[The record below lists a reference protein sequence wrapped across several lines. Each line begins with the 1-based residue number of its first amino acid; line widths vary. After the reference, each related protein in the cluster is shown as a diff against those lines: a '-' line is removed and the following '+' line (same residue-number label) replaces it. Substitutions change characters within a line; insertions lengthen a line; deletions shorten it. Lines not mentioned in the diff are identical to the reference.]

1 MSKVVSLEQA
11 AAAVTPGSTLALGGM
26 TLYRRPVAFVRAL
39 LGTGAG
45 DLTLLSLTCGFES
58 DLLVG
63 AGRVRRVRTCFFG
76 LESFGLAPMFTEM
89 ASAGRLEIVEETEA
103 SLAFGLRATLARVGF
118 MPSRAWLGTDLPRV
132 RPDVKTVCDPYSGEE
147 YIAFPAIRADVAVI
161 HALAADR
168 AGNARLGGNL
178 GLDREL
184 VMASDQVIVT
194 AERLVER
201 LDGPLELPGV
211 RTTAVVEAPH
221 GAWPTSCYP
230 DYAVD
235 GDGLLDYVDA
245 CNGGGFDAYLERF
258 SSGAAQRGSS
268 TPHRGGSERTAS

>member
-1 MSKVVSLEQA
+1 MHMTEIVSLEQA
-11 AAAVTPGSTLALGGM
+11 AASVAPGSTLALGGM

-39 LGTGAG
+39 LDTGVG

-76 LESFGLAPMFTEM
+76 LEAFGLAPMFTEM
-89 ASAGRLEIVEETEA
+89 ATAGRLEVVEETEA

-132 RPDVKTVCDPYSGEE
+132 RPDVKTICDPYSGEE
-147 YIAFPAIRADVAVI
+147 YIAFPAIRADVVVI
-161 HALAADR
+161 HAQVADR

-184 VMASDQVIVT
+184 VMASDRLIVT
-194 AERLVER
+194 AERVVDR

-211 RTTAVVEAPH
+211 RTSAVVEAPR

-230 DYAVD
+230 DYPVD
-235 GDGLLDYVDA
+235 GEELLDYVEA
-245 CNGGGFDAYLERF
+245 CSGGGFDSYLERF
-258 SSGAAQRGSS
+258 SSGTAQRI
-268 TPHRGGSERTAS
+268 

>member
-1 MSKVVSLEQA
+1 MTEFISMEQA
-11 AAAVTPGSTLALGGM
+11 VAIVTPGSTLALGGM

-39 LGTGAG
+39 LGTGIG

-76 LESFGLAPMFTEM
+76 LEAFGLAPMFTEL
-89 ASAGRLEIVEETEA
+89 ATAGHLEVVEETEA

-132 RPDVKTVCDPYSGEE
+132 RPDVKTVCDPYTGEE
-147 YIAFPAIRADVAVI
+147 HIAFPAIRANVAVI
-161 HALAADR
+161 HALVADK

-178 GLDREL
+178 ALDREL

-194 AERLVER
+194 AERLVDR
-201 LDGPLELPGV
+201 LDGPLELPSV

-230 DYAVD
+230 DYVMD
-235 GDGLLDYVDA
+235 GDELLDYVHA
-245 CNGGGFDAYLERF
+245 CSDGGFGAYLERF
-258 SSGAAQRGSS
+258 SSG
-268 TPHRGGSERTAS
+268 TARRI